1 MGAKVVAVGLQDLHP
16 PVKVAPEYEKVIGA
30 MQTKQAKIL
39 AARADEI
46 KTNAL
51 ASAQAT
57 NILNKAASYAVATE
71 IGALSRAALFTNQIP
86 AYKAAP
92 SVYPQLAYL
101 QSFVRATADA
111 RKYVILTTNAQNVL
125 TFDLQDKF
133 RPDIY
138 NDVMVAPPK
147 K

>member
-1 MGAKVVAVGLQDLHP
+1 TEVMSYGRLEAGLTLQDRIQEAANQRAMGARIVSLGLQDLHP
-16 PVKVAPEYEKVIGA
+16 PVKVAAEYEKVIGA
-30 MQTKQAKIL
+30 MQTKQARIL
-39 AARADEI
+39 GARADEI

-57 NILNKAASYAVATE
+57 NVLNRAAAYSVATE

-111 RKYVILTTNAQNVL
+111 RKYVILT
-125 TFDLQDKF
+125 
-133 RPDIY
+133 
-138 NDVMVAPPK
+138 
-147 K
+147 